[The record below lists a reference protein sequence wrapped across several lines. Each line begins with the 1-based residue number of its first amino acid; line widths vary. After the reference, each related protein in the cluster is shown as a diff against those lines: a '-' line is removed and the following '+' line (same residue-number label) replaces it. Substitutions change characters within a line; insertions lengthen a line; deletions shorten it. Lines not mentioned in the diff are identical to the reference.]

1 MIQATIS
8 RNMTGQVT
16 AFKLTGHADSGAYG
30 QDIVCA
36 AVSVLA
42 ISTING
48 IEQVAHLQPVVQSDE
63 TQGGLLIAD
72 FTKLDLADQQLQTLL
87 ASFALG
93 LNDVAANYG
102 DYIQVRELTR

>member
-8 RNMTGQVT
+8 RNTNGQVT

-48 IEQVAHLQPVVQSDE
+48 IEQVAHLQPAVQSDE
-63 TQGGLLIAD
+63 TNGGLLIAD
-72 FTKLDLADQQLQTLL
+72 FAKLDLANQQLQTLL
-87 ASFALG
+87 ESFTLG

-102 DYIQVRELTR
+102 DYIQVREQTR

>member
-8 RNMTGQVT
+8 RNPIGQVT
-16 AFKLTGHADSGAYG
+16 GFRLTGHADSGAYG

-48 IEQVAHLQPVVQSDE
+48 IEQVAHLKPMIQSDE
-63 TQGGLLIAD
+63 TNGGLLIAD
-72 FTKLDLADQQLQTLL
+72 FTKLDLANQQLQTLL
-87 ASFALG
+87 ESFTLG
-93 LNDVAANYG
+93 LNDMATNYS
-102 DYIQVRELTR
+102 DYIQVREQTR

>member
-8 RNMTGQVT
+8 RNHNGQVI

-48 IEQVAHLQPVVQSDE
+48 IEQVAHLKPTVQSDE
-63 TQGGLLIAD
+63 TNGGLLIAD
-72 FTKLDLADQQLQTLL
+72 FTKLDLGNQQLQTLL
-87 ASFALG
+87 ASFTLG
-93 LNDVAANYG
+93 LNDVEANYG
-102 DYIQVRELTR
+102 DYIHVREQTR

>member
-8 RNMTGQVT
+8 RNGAGLITG
-16 AFKLTGHADSGAYG
+16 FKLTGHADSGAYG

-48 IEQVAHLQPVVQSDE
+48 IEQVAHLQPAIQSDE
-63 TQGGLLIAD
+63 TNGGLLIAD
-72 FTKLDLADQQLQTLL
+72 FTKLDLANDQLQTLL
-87 ASFALG
+87 ASFTLG

-102 DYIQVRELTR
+102 SYIRVHEQTK